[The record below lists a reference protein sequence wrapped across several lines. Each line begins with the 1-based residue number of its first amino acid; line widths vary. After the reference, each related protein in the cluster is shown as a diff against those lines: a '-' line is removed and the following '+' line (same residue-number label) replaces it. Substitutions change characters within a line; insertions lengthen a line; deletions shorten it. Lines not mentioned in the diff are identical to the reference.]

1 MSTPPAPRISVT
13 AARCIEAYG
22 GESLWRGASA
32 VEATVSSGGFAL
44 RSKFRRG
51 LRSARVRVDLAGP
64 HVTVLPADGH
74 GNAGIFDN
82 SDVRIETPDG
92 HVVRARSD
100 PRRLFPGGRRLLWW
114 DALDEMYFGGY
125 ALWNYL
131 TLPALL
137 LRDDIDWQEVQPGT
151 LEAVFPKHLPTHCER
166 QRFHIDMDTG
176 LLRQHDYTAEVFGG
190 WAKAAH
196 VVLEH
201 ALNGETPFPS
211 RRRVTP
217 RRGDGTPRP
226 WPVLVWIEVRDWR
239 LC

>member
-1 MSTPPAPRISVT
+1 MSAHSLPQLSPT

-22 GESLWRGASA
+22 GESTWRSASA

-44 RSKFRRG
+44 RSKLRRG
-51 LRSARVRVDLAGP
+51 LRSARVRVDLASP
-64 HVTVLPADGH
+64 SVSVVPADRH
-74 GNAGIFDN
+74 GNTGIFDD
-82 SDVRIETPDG
+82 SDVRVETAAGDIL
-92 HVVRARSD
+92 RSRPD

-114 DALDEMYFGGY
+114 DDLDEMYFGGF

-131 TLPALL
+131 AFPALL
-137 LRDDIDWQEVQPGT
+137 LRDDIDWHEVQSGT
-151 LEAVFPKHLPTHCER
+151 LEAVFPRHLPTHCER
-166 QRFHIDMDTG
+166 QRFHIDMATG
-176 LLRQHDYTAEVFGG
+176 LLRQHDYTAEVFGN

-201 ALNGETPFPS
+201 ETSGGVPFPS

-217 RRGDGTPRP
+217 RRGDGTPRRL
-226 WPVLVWIEVRDWR
+226 PVLVWIEVRGWR